1 LGLVFARDGLRRR
14 AISRASSRV
23 CGRDVRFTSENE
35 HRLGLPKSE
44 HAVADHLSMVG
55 QAWHPLAPQKAWHRS
70 RLGTVHRAAMNTS
83 NRSGRERTADFG
95 TGL

>member
-1 LGLVFARDGLRRR
+1 LRRR

-23 CGRDVRFTSENE
+23 CGRDVRFTSEKE

-55 QAWHPLAPQKAWHRS
+55 QAWHPGRLGALEGLAPQKAWHRR
-70 RLGTVHRAAMNTS
+70 RLGTVAGWAP
-83 NRSGRERTADFG
+83 
-95 TGL
+95 